1 MTTRI
6 LAQFQRQHLAE
17 QYAKHVANV
26 LGETQA
32 EPQSLGAERENPTMG
47 NEQHARGVPI
57 LARGISGAIS
67 GTKPGERL
75 DK

>member
-17 QYAKHVANV
+17 QYAKHVA
-26 LGETQA
+26 QA
-32 EPQSLGAERENPTMG
+32 IGDNSEPESIRTEIEYVDVAIGQERM
-47 NEQHARGVPI
+47 ARGVPV

-67 GTKPGERL
+67 GTRP
-75 DK
+75 DSIA